1 MFGRLHLRLQIVFKA
16 FADSAAKET
25 GNFCRNGWMGRYT
38 IPVMSA
44 GYLYYIPRQVSLA
57 TNTKKSIK

>member
-1 MFGRLHLRLQIVFKA
+1 MFGRLHLRLQLVFKT
-16 FADSAAKET
+16 FANSAAKES
-25 GNFCRNGWMGRYT
+25 GNFRRNGWMRRYA

-57 TNTKKSIK
+57 TNTKNPIK